1 MSADSS
7 GEWDLVDV
15 LEPEAEA
22 DAGHAPDTGHAPEV
36 APEVAV
42 DTGHAPEAAVQTT
55 LPSPEVA
62 TQTDLPTGFPA
73 LDCVR
78 QKFGPS
84 LCMQCLEDC
93 EKCYVVWR
101 PKRLAGIHCG
111 RNSWK
116 YIEKGLGGGY
126 CWANGHRLQKV
137 ERSGATPSPI
147 LAAVKVYSAEVRKHE
162 VYPDPVCYHHQ

>member
-62 TQTDLPTGFPA
+62 VATKATQTTLPSAFPVV
-73 LDCVR
+73 DCVSR
-78 QKFGPS
+78 SKFGPS
-84 LCMQCLEDC
+84 LCMHCLEDC

-111 RNSWK
+111 
-116 YIEKGLGGGY
+116 
-126 CWANGHRLQKV
+126 
-137 ERSGATPSPI
+137 
-147 LAAVKVYSAEVRKHE
+147 HE
-162 VYPDPVCYHHQ
+162 P

>member
-42 DTGHAPEAAVQTT
+42 DTGHAPEVAVATKETQTT
-55 LPSPEVA
+55 LPSA
-62 TQTDLPTGFPA
+62 FPA
-73 LDCVR
+73 LDCVSR
-78 QKFGPS
+78 FGPS
-84 LCMQCLEDC
+84 LCVHCLADC
-93 EKCYVVWR
+93 EKCYVVWQ
-101 PKRLAGIHCG
+101 PEGLAGIHCG
-111 RNSWK
+111 REPWH
-116 YIEKGLGGGY
+116 YIKQGLGGGY
-126 CWANGHRLQKV
+126 CHADGHRLRKV

-147 LAAVKVYSAEVRKHE
+147 LAAVKLYSTEVRKHV